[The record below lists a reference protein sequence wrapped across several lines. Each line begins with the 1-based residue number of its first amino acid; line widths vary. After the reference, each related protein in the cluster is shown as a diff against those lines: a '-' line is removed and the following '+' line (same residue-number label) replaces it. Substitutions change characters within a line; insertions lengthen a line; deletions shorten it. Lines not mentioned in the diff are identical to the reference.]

1 MHAPMIRSV
10 IGVDVGLSSA
20 AAAHY
25 GYANGANLPRLL
37 ATTMIRTI
45 GEKAAKRIDV
55 LWLRDWLQATGATI
69 AYVERGSARSMQGAM
84 SNYLRACGQIEAT
97 VTLAGLHGVLVPP
110 GVWQR
115 AIGLTDR
122 RRACGTDLERDKASV
137 VLARELFPER
147 ADLFKFWNSHNE
159 AESAE
164 IALYGA
170 IRNDLVSLKVAA

>member
-1 MHAPMIRSV
+1 MHRLCAGI
-10 IGVDVGLSSA
+10 DVGLSSA
-20 AAAHY
+20 AAAVY
-25 GYANGANLPRLL
+25 GYANGRNIPRLI
-37 ATTMIRTI
+37 ATTDIRTL

-55 LWLRDWLQATGATI
+55 LWLRDWLVRTGATV

-122 RRACGTDLERDKASV
+122 RRGCATDLERDKASV
-137 VLARELFPER
+137 VLARELFPEH
-147 ADLFKFWNSHNE
+147 ADSTFKFWNSHNE
-159 AESAE
+159 AEASE

-170 IRNDLVSLKVAA
+170 IRTELVSLRIAA